1 MKTYKIG
8 VGELVGFLYA
18 SGDLSSETFQNVS
31 LLEGTRAHQ
40 YVQSQYETTDQSE
53 VSIGIAWKNHD
64 YELIISGRIDGVL
77 VRDGITIIEEIK
89 STRFPILTDD
99 FSINNE
105 HHAQLKMY
113 AYMYMRAFNLTD
125 IHGRVTYIQLSD
137 YKVRYFP
144 DIFDV
149 DLLETFFESSI
160 LEYAKW
166 LDIVHAH
173 NIKKLDSLQT
183 LVFPFDTYRRG
194 QREMMSAVY
203 RTMMEDD
210 ILYAIAPTGIG
221 KTMASLFSTL
231 KSLHEDN
238 QKIFY
243 LSAKTQGKRVALE
256 SMDMLHEAGLETKTL
271 EITSKDT
278 ICFLEKREC
287 DPEKCPFAKGFFD
300 RLSEATKDIFIHE
313 TLMSRPVV
321 ERYARKHSVCPFEF
335 SLFVSYFV
343 DVIICDYNY
352 AFDPRIHLIRY
363 FDDSSFKPLILVD
376 EAHNMIQR
384 SRDMYS
390 STLIKSDFILLRRAA
405 SKLKPSIRHAVKKVL
420 DLYDAFE
427 EQLSLEPFLSFEH
440 LDPHFMDA
448 IKHLMKKIENALK
461 EQPKYA
467 RKSDVMEYYLSLL
480 SFVIIFDF
488 YNDAYVTNI
497 ERFEDGDISLTL
509 QCLDASEF
517 IHDTVK
523 NKAYGTVFFSA
534 TLYPVD
540 YYMTL
545 LTEKKGETLKIRS
558 PFKPEKL
565 KIVLMNQISTRYQDR
580 TSSLP
585 LVVETILNVLESKKG
600 NYIVFFP
607 SYLYMK
613 QVIDLL
619 PIGLD
624 ADIIIQEKDMQI
636 EERDI
641 ILKRFKE
648 KNDRSQLA
656 FFVMGGMFSEGI
668 DYVGDM
674 LNGVIVVGVG
684 LPSLSESNHQLKA
697 YYQKTFNKGFEYAYT
712 YPGMNKVI
720 QAVGRVIRRDS
731 DYGIAILIDDRFT
744 TQTYRKLFP
753 VEWKNIE
760 IISQPKDLKQP
771 LIAFWK
777 SQENDTG
784 TR

>member
-1 MKTYKIG
+1 MKMYRIG

-31 LLEGTRAHQ
+31 LIEGTRAHQ
-40 YVQSQYETTDQSE
+40 YVQSQYASTDQSE
-53 VSIGIAWKNHD
+53 VSISISWKNQD
-64 YELIISGRIDGVL
+64 YELMISGRIDGIL
-77 VRDGITIIEEIK
+77 ERDGTTIIEEIK
-89 STRFPILTDD
+89 STRFPIFTDD
-99 FSINNE
+99 YQPNLE
-105 HHAQLKMY
+105 HRAQLKMY
-113 AYMYMRAFNLTD
+113 AYMYMRARNLTD
-125 IHGRVTYIQLSD
+125 IHGRITYIQLSD
-137 YKVRYFP
+137 YKMRHFP
-144 DIFDV
+144 EIFDV
-149 DLLETFFESSI
+149 DILETFFESSI
-160 LEYAKW
+160 LNYAKW
-166 LDIVHAH
+166 LDVVHAH
-173 NIKKLDSLQT
+173 TLRKNETLKT

-194 QREMMSAVY
+194 QREMMAAVY
-203 RTMMEDD
+203 QTMMEDD

-221 KTMASLFSTL
+221 KTMAALFSTL

-243 LSAKTQGKRVALE
+243 LSAKTQGKRIALE
-256 SMDMLHEAGLETKTL
+256 SMDILHEAGLETKTL

-278 ICFLEKREC
+278 ICFLDKREC

-300 RLSEATKDIFIHE
+300 RLSEATKDIFMHE
-313 TLMSRPVV
+313 TLLSRSVV

-335 SLFVSYFV
+335 SLFVSYYV

-363 FDDSSFKPLILVD
+363 FDDSNFKPLILVD

-405 SKLKPSIRHAVKKVL
+405 SKMKPTIRNAVKKVL
-420 DLYDAFE
+420 DLYDRYE
-427 EQLSLEPFLSFEH
+427 EQLKDSPFLSFEH
-440 LDPHFMDA
+440 LDPNFMDA
-448 IKHLMKKIENALK
+448 IKHLMKKIENAFK
-461 EQPKYA
+461 ETPKYP

-497 ERFEDGDISLTL
+497 EQTEDGDISLTL

-523 NKAYGTVFFSA
+523 HKAYGTVFFSA
-534 TLYPVD
+534 TLYPID

-545 LTEKKGETLKIRS
+545 LTEKEGETLKIRS
-558 PFKPEKL
+558 PFQPEKL
-565 KIVLMNQISTRYQDR
+565 KIFLMNQISTRYQDR

-585 LVVETILNVLESKKG
+585 LVVDTITSVLDSKKG

-619 PIGLD
+619 PSGLD
-624 ADIIIQEKDMQI
+624 ADIIIQERDMEI
-636 EERDI
+636 ELRDL
-641 ILKRFKE
+641 ILERFKE
-648 KNDRSQLA
+648 KNERSQLA

-684 LPSLSESNHQLKA
+684 LPSLSEANNQLKN
-697 YYQKTFNKGFEYAYT
+697 YYQKTFNKGFDYAYT

-744 TQTYRKLFP
+744 SQTYRKLFP
-753 VEWKNIE
+753 VEWKNVE
-760 IISQPKDLKQP
+760 IISQPKDLKAP
-771 LIAFWK
+771 LIRFWK
-777 SQENDTG
+777 SQDKATG